1 MNHFPFLL
9 IFAGIMVVLWARAVA
24 RASSKRSP
32 QSSRKSVWSQQAP
45 PAVVQAAKIESLGL
59 TALVQQRNA
68 SDASR
73 NYNSTTE
80 VHMNPVSAVIF
91 IIFIGGAVLSRLA
104 GMPIGVTVVLALIGV
119 FLGYSVKMAQQ
130 WERAVILRLGK
141 LHAVKGPGLFILVPI
156 FDQVATWI
164 DQRIRTTEV
173 NAEQALT
180 RDTVPVNVDAIV
192 FWMVHDAER
201 AALEIADYVSAV
213 QRVAQT
219 SLREMIGSSVLSEL
233 LSDRK
238 SADAALKEVIGA
250 KTAEWGVTVNSVEIR
265 DVAIPDNLQD
275 AMSRQAQA
283 EREKQARVTLG
294 AAEEEVAQKFVNAA
308 RLYATNPE
316 ALQLRAMNIIYE
328 TTKERGATILM
339 PTSMVD
345 AMNPGAA
352 AFALNMARIDSG
364 KQPTPDATP
373 SGTSVPQVPR
383 AGG

>member
-1 MNHFPFLL
+1 MNHFGFTL
-9 IFAGIMVVLWARAVA
+9 IVLGIMVVLWARTAA
-24 RASSKRSP
+24 KKSAP
-32 QSSRKSVWSQQAP
+32 PSRKSPWGRP
-45 PAVVQAAKIESLGL
+45 PDIVVQAARIESLGL
-59 TALVQQRNA
+59 ISL
-68 SDASR
+68 ASR
-73 NYNSTTE
+73 RNVVDTSPTYNSKTE
-80 VHMNPVSAVIF
+80 VHMNPISAVIF
-91 IIFIGGAVLSRLA
+91 IVFIGGAVLARLA
-104 GMPIGVTVVLALIGV
+104 NMPISVTVVLALIGV

-156 FDQVATWI
+156 FDAVATWI

-201 AALEIADYVSAV
+201 AALEIADYISAV

-219 SLREMIGSSVLSEL
+219 SLREMIGSSLLSEL

-238 SADAALKEVIGA
+238 TADAALKEVIGA

-265 DVAIPDNLQD
+265 DVAIPANLQD

-308 RLYATNPE
+308 KLYATSPE

-352 AFALNMARIDSG
+352 AFALNMARIDAS
-364 KQPTPDATP
+364 KPAPDAAP
-373 SGTSVPQVPR
+373 AATSVPQVPKP
-383 AGG
+383 

>member
-1 MNHFPFLL
+1 M
-9 IFAGIMVVLWARAVA
+9 IVLPPTELPPREPENRLTPRPSPYFKSAPQPWQRRALQVA
-24 RASSKRSP
+24 RAAASID
-32 QSSRKSVWSQQAP
+32 SVGTTELI
-45 PAVVQAAKIESLGL
+45 AA
-59 TALVQQRNA
+59 ARRN
-68 SDASR
+68 SR
-73 NYNSTTE
+73 NGISSNSSTE
-80 VHMNPVSAVIF
+80 VHMNPISALIF
-91 IIFIGGAVLSRLA
+91 VVFIGGAVLARLA
-104 GMPIGVTVVLALIGV
+104 NMPISVTVILALIGI

-141 LHAVKGPGLFILVPI
+141 LHAVKGPGLFILIPI
-156 FDQVATWI
+156 FDAVATWI
-164 DQRIRTTEV
+164 DQRIHTTEV

-180 RDTVPVNVDAIV
+180 KDTVPVNVDAIV
-192 FWMVHDAER
+192 FWKVHDAER
-201 AALEIADYVSAV
+201 AALEIADYVSAI

-238 SADAALKEVIGA
+238 TADAALKEVIGA

-294 AAEEEVAQKFVNAA
+294 SAEEEVAQKFVNAA
-308 RLYATNPE
+308 KLYAAHPE

-345 AMNPGAA
+345 AMNPAIA
-352 AFALNMARIDSG
+352 MALAGRTVNPQ
-364 KQPTPDATP
+364 QPQATQP
-373 SGTSVPQVPR
+373 APATSVPQVPR
-383 AGG
+383 GT